1 MYAILTIA
9 SIVIIILVIFIG
21 KSYNEAEAFTA
32 NEHFADSD
40 EIKVDTVQLELPMTK
55 LCTNPP
61 KIFKGLVGTDCVMYR
76 VGDKIKIKNNFP
88 FVPPLATV
96 MTIKLK
102 ISIKNPV
109 YYSDDLIKKVK
120 NWYDKN
126 TSSGVVSI
134 KPGSVKTLRIPF
146 SGLFTFTVV
155 DSTISFQI
163 LSY

>member
-9 SIVIIILVIFIG
+9 SIVIIILVIFIY
-21 KSYNEAEAFTA
+21 KSYNEAEAFTI
-32 NEHFADSD
+32 NEHFNGSD
-40 EIKVDTVQLELPMTK
+40 EIKVDTAQLKLPDTK
-55 LCTNPP
+55 LCVNPP
-61 KIFKGLVGTDCVMYR
+61 KLFKGLIGADCVMYR
-76 VGDKIKIKNNFP
+76 VGENIKIKNNFP
-88 FVPPLATV
+88 YVHPLAV
-96 MTIKLK
+96 IMTIKLK

-126 TSSGVVSI
+126 TSSGIISI
-134 KPGSVKTLRIPF
+134 GPGSVKKLRIPF

-155 DSTISFQI
+155 DSIISFQI